1 MQRCP
6 RAVGKAHRTVFHRV
20 FRPSG
25 LLPVQCDLV
34 GCHAGHLEVGRSA
47 GGDIQIVEI
56 EPVPAARSLRQAES
70 EEPGFGW
77 GTRQDGLH
85 ALPCV
90 VQRVCESFE
99 RDKRAGVVGVAHH
112 AKVKDKRAVIVVLHP
127 ERHRQLRQTVHLQVR
142 QYRQGGALG
151 VGRAEAQTATAR
163 MALVAVDIDVVAI
176 FLRHTQIVPSVRH
189 TVVLAGVEVHAQRN
203 RNRSCLGGHLLQRD
217 AGRRHRVA
225 TEIKIVCRTVRQYQV
240 GRKAV
245 DMYKS
250 PRALFESGRAVLHPE
265 TCTRGLGGIDT
276 HLVMTREAG
285 MGICGN
291 VAGEYL
297 DSVDPDSAPA
307 TVGLPHP

>member
-1 MQRCP
+1 MQHRP
-6 RAVGKAHRTVFHRV
+6 RAVGKAHRTVFHSDV
-20 FRPSG
+20 RPSG
-25 LLPVQCDLV
+25 LPPVQGDMV
-34 GCHAGHLEVGRSA
+34 GCHASHLEVGRTA

-56 EPVPAARSLRQAES
+56 EPVPASRSLRQAES
-70 EEPGFGW
+70 EEPGFGR

-127 ERHRQLRQTVHLQVR
+127 ERHRQLRQTVHLQVG
-142 QYRQGGALG
+142 QYRQGSTLG
-151 VGRAEAQTATAR
+151 VGRAEAQTAAAR

-203 RNRSCLGGHLLQRD
+203 RNRSCLGGHLLQRN

-225 TEIKIVCRTVRQYQV
+225 AEIEIVCRTVRQCQV
-240 GRKAV
+240 GGETV
-245 DMYKS
+245 DMHKS
-250 PRALFESGRAVLHPE
+250 SRTLFESGSAVLHPE
-265 TCTRGLGGIDT
+265 ACTRRFGSIDT
-276 HLVMTREAG
+276 NLVMTREAG
-285 MGICGN
+285 MDINWDITNIDYNIINISIKIATPIC
-291 VAGEYL
+291 V
-297 DSVDPDSAPA
+297 
-307 TVGLPHP
+307 